1 MQITNKQM
9 VLEAAI
15 DLHNQRQV
23 VSRTTLEA
31 VLKLKRIS
39 ITESLSILEEEG
51 LLDRVVN
58 GIYVPVIQH
67 PESRIISKT
76 TLNDG
81 TVSLE
86 IFDKAGDIII
96 KLTPCEARKI
106 GEYFMYEAVQMSNIQ
121 AGHLATAAIA
131 ESRREMKAMRKE
143 INGLRKLVDNKPFEL
158 TSKEA

>member
-1 MQITNKQM
+1 MQMTNKQM

-31 VLKLKRIS
+31 VLSLKRIS

-67 PESRIISKT
+67 PEARLITKT
-76 TLNDG
+76 KLNDG
-81 TVSLE
+81 TVSLD
-86 IFDKAGDIII
+86 ISDKAGDIVL
-96 KLTPCEARKI
+96 KFTPCEARRM
-106 GEYFMYEAVQMSNIQ
+106 GEHFMYEAIQMSNMQ
-121 AGHLATAAIA
+121 AGHIATAAIA
-131 ESRREMKAMRKE
+131 EGKREMKA
-143 INGLRKLVDNKPFEL
+143 LRRQIREL
-158 TSKEA
+158 QELRASNNHA

>member
-1 MQITNKQM
+1 MQMTNKQM

-31 VLKLKRIS
+31 VLNLKRIS

-58 GIYVPVIQH
+58 GVYVPVIQH
-67 PESRIISKT
+67 PASRIISKT

-86 IFDKAGDIII
+86 IADKAGDIVI

-131 ESRREMKAMRKE
+131 ESKREMKAMRKQISQLQKMVE
-143 INGLRKLVDNKPFEL
+143 KTPFEL
-158 TSKEA
+158 TSQEA

>member
-1 MQITNKQM
+1 MQMTNKQI

-31 VLKLKRIS
+31 VLSLKRIS

-51 LLDRVVN
+51 LLDRVAS
-58 GIYVPVIQH
+58 GIYVPVSRH

-81 TVSLE
+81 TVNLE
-86 IFDKAGDIII
+86 IYDKAGDIVI

-121 AGHLATAAIA
+121 AGHLATAAIGEA
-131 ESRREMKAMRKE
+131 KREMKAMRKE
-143 INGLRKLVDNKPFEL
+143 INNLRKLVDDKPFEL
-158 TSKEA
+158 TSR

>member
-1 MQITNKQM
+1 MQMTNKQM

-15 DLHNQRQV
+15 DLHNQKQMV
-23 VSRTTLEA
+23 TRTTLEA
-31 VLKLKRIS
+31 VLKLKRVS

-51 LLDRVVN
+51 LLDRVVS
-58 GIYVPVIQH
+58 GVYVPVIQH

-86 IFDKAGDIII
+86 ISDKAGDIVI

-121 AGHLATAAIA
+121 AGHLATAAIGQA
-131 ESRREMKAMRKE
+131 NREMKAMRKE
-143 INGLRKLVDNKPFEL
+143 INDLRKLVDDKPFEL
-158 TSKEA
+158 TSR

>member
-15 DLHNQRQV
+15 DLHNQKQMV
-23 VSRTTLEA
+23 TRTTLEA
-31 VLKLKRIS
+31 VLNLKRVS

-51 LLDRVVN
+51 LLDRVVS
-58 GIYVPVIQH
+58 GVYVPVIQH

-81 TVSLE
+81 TVNLE
-86 IFDKAGDIII
+86 IYDKAGDIVI

-121 AGHLATAAIA
+121 AGHLATAAIGEA
-131 ESRREMKAMRKE
+131 KREMKAMRKE
-143 INGLRKLVDNKPFEL
+143 INNLRKLVDDKPFEL
-158 TSKEA
+158 TSR

>member
-1 MQITNKQM
+1 MQMTNKQM

-15 DLHNQRQV
+15 DLHNQGQV

-31 VLKLKRIS
+31 VLSLKRVS

-67 PESRIISKT
+67 PESRIITKT
-76 TLNDG
+76 KLDDG
-81 TVSLE
+81 TVSLSISE
-86 IFDKAGDIII
+86 KRGDIVIL
-96 KLTPCEARKI
+96 LTPREAMTV
-106 GEYFMYEAVQMSNIQ
+106 GEYFMFEALQMSNMQ
-121 AGHLATAAIA
+121 AGHIATAEIA
-131 ESRREMKAMRKE
+131 QSRREMKAMRKE
-143 INGLRKLVDNKPFEL
+143 ITQLRVMIDKKPFEL

>member
-1 MQITNKQM
+1 MQMTNKQM

-23 VSRTTLEA
+23 VTRTTLEA
-31 VLKLKRIS
+31 VLKSLKRVS

-51 LLDRVVN
+51 LLDRVVS
-58 GIYVPVIQH
+58 GVYVPVVQH
-67 PESRIISKT
+67 PPSRIISKT

-86 IFDKAGDIII
+86 ISDKAGDIVI

-121 AGHLATAAIA
+121 AGHLATAAIGEA
-131 ESRREMKAMRKE
+131 KRDMKAMRKE
-143 INGLRKLVDNKPFEL
+143 INDLRKLVDDKPFEL
-158 TSKEA
+158 TSNA

>member
-1 MQITNKQM
+1 MQMTNKQM

-23 VSRTTLEA
+23 VSRITLEA
-31 VLKLKRIS
+31 VLNLKRIS

-76 TLNDG
+76 PLYDG
-81 TVSLE
+81 TVNLD
-86 IFDKAGDIII
+86 IMDKDGDINLT
-96 KLTPCEARKI
+96 LTPAESRYL
-106 GEYFMYEAVQMSNIQ
+106 GSLFMYEALQMSNIQ
-121 AGHLATAAIA
+121 AGHISTAAIA
-131 ESRREMKAMRKE
+131 EGKREMKA
-143 INGLRKLVDNKPFEL
+143 LRKQVKEL
-158 TSKEA
+158 QGLLASSNHA